1 LDTKHYAHLSKY
13 KARAGQRVK
22 RGDVIGYVGSRRLH
36 LHYEVLKDKKVVN
49 QFLLRNI
56 SAVEYVV
63 IAQLANQ
70 ENQSLD

>member
-1 LDTKHYAHLSKY
+1 
-13 KARAGQRVK
+13 
-22 RGDVIGYVGSRRLH
+22 
-36 LHYEVLKDKKVVN
+36 VLKDKKVVN
-49 QFLLRNI
+49 RLILYGNI